1 MYYLKLLFLS
11 YVSVSA
17 LKSKT
22 NKIQTPKQKKYT
34 ELLQNRDTNLVI
46 AHGPAGTGKSWLA
59 CKIAIEQLKENKVN
73 KIVLTRPIVS
83 VEDEDLG
90 FLPGNIDEKMNP
102 WIQPLYDI
110 FIDEQSK
117 AELNS
122 MLKSGKI
129 EIVPIGFMRGRT
141 FTDTYVI
148 ADEMQNSSPGQMKM
162 ILTRLGQNSKIV
174 VTGDTSQCDLELS
187 ENGLDNLLK
196 LLKKYYEN
204 TYEMYGD
211 NIGIIEMNSEDIKRN
226 IFVKK
231 IIEVY
236 SSS

>member
-148 ADEMQNSSPGQMKM
+148 ADEMQNSSQSQMKM
-162 ILTRLGQNSKIV
+162 ILTRQAENSKIV
-174 VTGDTSQCDLELS
+174 VNGDPTQIDLPNKSMSGLVRSKKILSHLNEVAVVDFDHFDVVRHPLVSKIVKAYS
-187 ENGLDNLLK
+187 END
-196 LLKKYYEN
+196 
-204 TYEMYGD
+204 
-211 NIGIIEMNSEDIKRN
+211 
-226 IFVKK
+226 
-231 IIEVY
+231 
-236 SSS
+236 